1 MPVLYRKLQ
10 RELWHL
16 RSQVLAIALV
26 VGGGVAVWMM
36 ALVSYSSLNE
46 TRDQYYRSSRFADV
60 FVDLTRAPQRLLQQV
75 QELDGVAQVES
86 RLQAGAQL
94 SLENFSDPVS
104 ARVLSLP
111 DQGEPLLNRLH
122 LSAGR
127 LPDSRR
133 DNEVVVIGSFADAH
147 ELAPGDALTANIN
160 GRLQSLR
167 VVGVAESSEFIYV
180 IPPGSMLP
188 DYHRYAILW
197 MARRPLA
204 AALDMEGAFNS
215 VLVKVTRSASVETLV
230 DHLDQIFRPYGSTGA
245 YSRAD
250 QFSNRFLDEEL
261 KQLRTMALIFPAIFM
276 SVAMFLI
283 NVVISRLIATQRDV
297 IAVLKAFGY
306 SNAQVG
312 VHYGLLVG
320 AIMLLGI
327 LLGLGVGL
335 WLGDAMAVMYMQY
348 FRFPDLLFE
357 VPLLLTVAV
366 SLLSLLAGWGGAWG
380 ALSRA
385 FRLAPAAALGP
396 EPAPRYRRMM
406 LERLWPGLA
415 MGQLTRMLMRGLERR
430 PSRTLFSVLGVA
442 FATAIVVLG
451 TFQFDSVNLMVHVQF
466 QRAQQEDI
474 TVALVQPRSQKVVHE
489 LAAIPGVRYAE
500 GSLTIPV
507 RLHSGHRSW
516 RVALTGLSA
525 SSRLSR
531 RIDTQLQDLP
541 LPEEGLVLTDFLLEE
556 LALAPGD
563 AVMVEWLDGSGR
575 HTSVPVVAGSRE
587 FIGLGAWM
595 SLPALQRLYGRG
607 EQVNQ
612 LQATIDPSARQ
623 SVLDALVERPL
634 VAGVSE
640 RSAMLDAF
648 YETLG
653 KTFLTFTFVNSL
665 LGGVIAFGVVYNTV
679 RISLAERGREL
690 ASLRVLGYRPWEVDH
705 ILLAELALL
714 LLLGVPLG
722 WLIGQYL
729 GMLMMWLMQ
738 SELYRAPLLITG
750 HTLGL
755 SATVVLVSALLSSWV
770 AVRRVAR
777 LDLVQVLKTR
787 E

>member
-1 MPVLYRKLQ
+1 MSVLARKLR

-26 VGGGVAVWMM
+26 VGGGVAVCMM

-46 TRDQYYRSSRFADV
+46 TRDQYYRSSRFGDV
-60 FVDLTRAPQRLLQQV
+60 FVELTRAPQRLQDSVQQ
-75 QELDGVAQVES
+75 LDGAAQVES
-86 RLQAGAQL
+86 RLQASAQL
-94 SLENFSDPVS
+94 TLADFSDPVS

-111 DQGEPLLNRLH
+111 DQGEPLLNRL
-122 LSAGR
+122 LLRAGR
-127 LPDSRR
+127 LPDARR
-133 DNEVVVIGSFADAH
+133 DNEVVVIGSFAEAH
-147 ELAPGDALTANIN
+147 GLAPGDTLNANIN
-160 GRLQSLR
+160 GRLQRLR
-167 VVGVAESSEFIYV
+167 VVGVAESAEFIYV

-188 DYHRYAILW
+188 DYQRYAILW

-215 VLVKVTRSASVETLV
+215 LVIKVASGASAATLIAQ
-230 DHLDQIFRPYGSTGA
+230 LDQLLRPYGSTGA
-245 YSRAD
+245 YARED
-250 QFSNRFLDEEL
+250 QFSHRFLDEEL

-306 SNAQVG
+306 SNIQVG

-320 AIMLLGI
+320 AIMVLGVV
-327 LLGLGVGL
+327 LGLAAGL

-357 VPLLLTVAV
+357 VPLLLTVLV
-366 SLLSLLAGWGGAWG
+366 IVLTLVAGWGGAAN

-385 FRLAPAAALGP
+385 VRLAPAAALGP
-396 EPAPRYRRMM
+396 EPAPRYRRML
-406 LERLWPGLA
+406 LERVWPGVRL
-415 MGQLTRMLMRGLERR
+415 GQLTRMLMRGLERR

-466 QRAQQEDI
+466 QRAQQQDI
-474 TVALVQPRSQKVVHE
+474 TVSLVQPRSPAAVHE
-489 LAAIPGVRYAE
+489 LRALPGVYRVE
-500 GSLTIPV
+500 GSLALPV
-507 RLHSGHRSW
+507 RLHNGHRSW
-516 RVALTGLSA
+516 RTAITGVEPGA
-525 SSRLSR
+525 MLSR
-531 RIDTQLQDLP
+531 RIDTDLAELR
-541 LPEEGLVLTDFLLEE
+541 LPPEGLVLTDFLLDE
-556 LALAPGD
+556 LSLRPGEH
-563 AVMVEWLDGSGR
+563 VTVEWLDGSGR
-575 HTSVPVVAGSRE
+575 RIRVPVVAGSRD
-587 FIGLGAWM
+587 FIGVGAWM
-595 SLPALQRLYGRG
+595 ALPALQRLYGRG

-612 LQATIDPSARQ
+612 LQLTVDDGARQ
-623 SVLDALVERPL
+623 SVLDALIDRPL

-648 YETLG
+648 YDTLG

-690 ASLRVLGYRPWEVDH
+690 ASLRVLGYRAAEVDH
-705 ILLAELALL
+705 VLLAELAIL

-729 GMLMMWLMQ
+729 GMLMMWLLQ

-755 SATVVLVSALLSSWV
+755 SATVVLVSAILSSLV
-770 AVRRVAR
+770 AVRRVAG